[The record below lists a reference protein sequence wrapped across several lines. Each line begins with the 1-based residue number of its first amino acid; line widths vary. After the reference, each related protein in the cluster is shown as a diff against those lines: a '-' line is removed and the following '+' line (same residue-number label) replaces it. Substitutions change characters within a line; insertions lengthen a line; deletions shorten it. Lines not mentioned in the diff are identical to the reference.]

1 MGKKKNLTK
10 HTASP
15 TRDTSELADQESIST
30 FSSDT
35 ASVPLDSTP
44 LLALSPEVVG
54 PAASHDVLTI
64 LNNIQ
69 TQLGAIQSRLSKLEG
84 SNLPESKSH
93 IPSVQDSDFPFKIQ
107 SSTVTT
113 DSSKTLAAQ
122 VFSISEKQHHFET
135 NEFPRIFDK
144 LRDLKTDHGETREL
158 FYNFKKDVKDYLG
171 LDTSSRL
178 HGSNLPSTAED
189 RDVPLTFRHVLEKNN
204 KPSRSD
210 PQPPFP
216 NLLNLLYKMATLSWS
231 RRSYLFIRLCSDF
244 SSCVRHLS
252 C

>member
-1 MGKKKNLTK
+1 MGKKKNSTK
-10 HTASP
+10 HTAFP
-15 TRDTSELADQESIST
+15 TRDTSEPADQESIST

-84 SNLPESKSH
+84 SNPPESKSH
-93 IPSVQDSDFPFKIQ
+93 IPSVQESDFPFKIQ

-122 VFSISEKQHHFET
+122 VFSISEKQHRFKT
-135 NEFPRIFDK
+135 NEFPNIFGQ
-144 LRDLKTDHGETREL
+144 LRNHRTDHVKIREL
-158 FYNFKKDVKDYLG
+158 FYNLKKMSK
-171 LDTSSRL
+171 
-178 HGSNLPSTAED
+178 
-189 RDVPLTFRHVLEKNN
+189 
-204 KPSRSD
+204 
-210 PQPPFP
+210 
-216 NLLNLLYKMATLSWS
+216 
-231 RRSYLFIRLCSDF
+231 II
-244 SSCVRHLS
+244 
-252 C
+252 